1 MFQLS
6 GSPQNQ
12 QHVPGSNRKQSSQDD
27 LDRISRVTSGA
38 PIEMGTGSLGRRT
51 LESLQEI
58 ERNRQRHLAQQGNVT
73 CLTDWYNYHSFIGL
87 EIQLLKM
94 SSVHYQ
100 YRGICGMQDLLLVN
114 ISYHCCQ
121 PSPCLHIYY
130 L

>member
-58 ERNRQRHLAQQGNVT
+58 ERNRQRHLAQQGNVAYVAD
-73 CLTDWYNYHSFIGL
+73 CYSYQLIGPAV
-87 EIQLLKM
+87 QLSKL
-94 SSVHYQ
+94 SSVLCLCSE
-100 YRGICGMQDLLLVN
+100 ICV
-114 ISYHCCQ
+114 IPPHCSG
-121 PSPCLHIYY
+121 PVLP
-130 L
+130 